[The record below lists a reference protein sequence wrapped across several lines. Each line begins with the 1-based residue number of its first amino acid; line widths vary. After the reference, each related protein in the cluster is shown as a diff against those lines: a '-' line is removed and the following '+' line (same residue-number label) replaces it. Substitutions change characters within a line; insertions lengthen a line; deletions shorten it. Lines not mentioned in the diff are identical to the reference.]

1 MNHLQTIISLH
12 FYCDRLLAFRLCCR
26 ESSCKWFYVL
36 SHSFVFF
43 DLFNCTCTLNEFLD
57 SRHWVG
63 NSSNQ
68 FFTSLH
74 LNRGNYSL
82 SPSFKFSFVN
92 RDKIGGRRDVAKID
106 ERHFFSKKWS
116 QKLSW
121 AVKRD
126 EMKFAFHWHWKTLFL
141 VFAIDVADMCCYRS
155 SPCLLSLRRR
165 FHTHSVASQ
174 QVQLNRSKVK
184 EIVMIMTLLETGN
197 RC

>member
-1 MNHLQTIISLH
+1 MNSDWHSFRPKNSFKRNTFAYESLTNNNKFD

-106 ERHFFSKKWS
+106 ERHFFSKNDLRNSRELWNAMR
-116 QKLSW
+116 W
-121 AVKRD
+121 N
-126 EMKFAFHWHWKTLFL
+126 
-141 VFAIDVADMCCYRS
+141 
-155 SPCLLSLRRR
+155 LLSIDTEKRCSL
-165 FHTHSVASQ
+165 SS
-174 QVQLNRSKVK
+174 
-184 EIVMIMTLLETGN
+184 LLT
-197 RC
+197 